1 MAKKGIDKKY
11 YYAVLILL
19 LIGVVLY
26 FNYSDKNLKNNLNGI
41 CNDPE
46 GKVNDFYSRSM
57 VQSGSDETGRV
68 GFTDICLKDL
78 EKNLDSINLQI
89 YLNKIYNFGGIKSSD
104 KLDENVLLEGY
115 CPESIPN
122 EFSEVNPMMMIS
134 YYRCPNGCSE
144 GACIS

>member
-1 MAKKGIDKKY
+1 MKNITTY
-11 YYAVLILL
+11 TLRQLSLEQLIE
-19 LIGVVLY
+19 
-26 FNYSDKNLKNNLNGI
+26 S
-41 CNDPE
+41 PE
-46 GKVNDFYSRSM
+46 GESAKRYMHHYSMPPYS
-57 VQSGSDETGRV
+57 VGETGRV

-122 EFSEVNPMMMIS
+122 RFSEVNPMMMIS

>member
-1 MAKKGIDKKY
+1 MIKKRVDKKY
-11 YYAVLILL
+11 YYVILILV
-19 LIGVVLY
+19 IIVAVFY
-26 FNYSDKNLKNNLNGI
+26 FNYSNKGLKNNLDGI
-41 CNDPE
+41 CDDPE
-46 GKVNDFYSRSM
+46 GKINDFYSQNM
-57 VQSGSDETGRV
+57 VKSGSDETGRV

-89 YLNKIYNFGGIKSSD
+89 YLNKVYNFGGIKSSD

-115 CPESIPN
+115 CPKNIPN
-122 EFSEVNPMMMIS
+122 EFSKVDPMMMIS